1 MKATANTR
9 AIWRRSVASSTA
21 ARIRPAQIKT
31 RETLYRGR
39 AIPRSDGPPGP
50 VRGARP
56 EKPVRPAPPPGP
68 ARREHPGPLR
78 GGGGR
83 VPHTGG
89 PRTDLCGRRRRA
101 RRVLRAPASVRDRLL
116 QPRAGRLERPRG
128 DRGGRPGPREEELR
142 GGRELRDP
150 GEALRDP
157 SVHEPGPREAARAA
171 NPGRDPESDG
181 ESRRAAGRTPC
192 RGAGEPLLSV
202 HGDHRWTRG
211 PPDGEPGAWAGPGG
225 LRRGDGRG
233 VARDETRMQGHRRG
247 LQRLEGPRAP

>member
-9 AIWRRSVASSTA
+9 TTGRRSVASSTA
-21 ARIRPAQIKT
+21 ARIRAAQIKT

-39 AIPRSDGPPGP
+39 TIPRSDGPSGP

-101 RRVLRAPASVRDRLL
+101 RRVLRAPAGVRDRLL
-116 QPRAGRLERPRG
+116 QPRTGGVERPRG
-128 DRGGRPGPREEELR
+128 NRDRRAGPREETLGE
-142 GGRELRDP
+142 GRELRNP

-171 NPGRDPESDG
+171 NPGRDPEGDG

-192 RGAGEPLLSV
+192 QIGRASCRERGENRV
-202 HGDHRWTRG
+202 
-211 PPDGEPGAWAGPGG
+211 
-225 LRRGDGRG
+225 
-233 VARDETRMQGHRRG
+233 V
-247 LQRLEGPRAP
+247 